1 MVVLS
6 ICKIEQLVVVSSVF
20 YEQVVLGAG
29 LLVSSG
35 ACGV

>member
-1 MVVLS
+1 MVELS
-6 ICKIEQLVVVSSVF
+6 ICKVDQLVVVSSVF
-20 YEQVVLGAG
+20 YQQVVLGAG